1 MSLLQ
6 FEPYGAVH
14 HGHVGAV
21 SLSDMKPWVMTTTT
35 MSMAVGV
42 FGAVLWGFRGGALG
56 ALMGATLGYMAS
68 HPDSPM
74 K

>member
-1 MSLLQ
+1 
-6 FEPYGAVH
+6 
-14 HGHVGAV
+14 
-21 SLSDMKPWVMTTTT
+21 

-42 FGAVLWGFRGGALG
+42 FGAVLWGFKGGALG